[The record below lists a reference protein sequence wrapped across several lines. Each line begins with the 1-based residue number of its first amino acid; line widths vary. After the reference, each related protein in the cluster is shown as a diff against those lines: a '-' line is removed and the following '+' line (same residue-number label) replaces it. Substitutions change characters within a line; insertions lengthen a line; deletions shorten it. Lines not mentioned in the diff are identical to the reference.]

1 MSREG
6 EDERERR
13 DMRTSRRVPLSV
25 LIQPVPYRPGPRLVS
40 GNSDSDNDND
50 DGVPP

>member
-13 DMRTSRRVPLSV
+13 DMRTSRRGNESV
-25 LIQPVPYRPGPRLVS
+25 LIQPNLCRPGPRLVC
-40 GNSDSDNDND
+40 DDDDD

>member
-13 DMRTSRRVPLSV
+13 DMRTSRRGNGNESV
-25 LIQPVPYRPGPRLVS
+25 LIQPNLCRPGPRLVC
-40 GNSDSDNDND
+40 DDDDDDD